1 MFKHKRRSVHSP
13 FASTQPA
20 PVSRP
25 TATAARARASSM
37 GSVGEQTSA
46 AYVDSVMA
54 GGSPDADA
62 KVHKDAG
69 TPNYEPVAMDFAVL
83 QEGINGSHTP
93 VTTSPS
99 KADASWL
106 SDDDTAAAPPDI
118 AVRRDISQHV
128 PLRTSSSDFT
138 TKIKRRSLLG
148 RSSRKSSL
156 SQDSPAP
163 AQVMPETRRL
173 VMPETPESQKSF
185 QVGSSRRD
193 SIAGQSSVR
202 AASTAPTT
210 MRSSADSIVS
220 QDSFTPS
227 MATSALAP
235 LQQKT
240 VLEDGD
246 RLSPLLEDDPR
257 SWDLVEPEEEDRK
270 VFSLESR
277 SEQLFS
283 KQHLTAIFKDTPS
296 LLRFTS
302 FLSVAR
308 PKSVPVLI
316 YYLDALKALRA
327 INYANAVAEALEP
340 IPNLEFTDSQARPTV
355 NGVLEEKA
363 RQAFDVLVRDDLP
376 AFITHIFTQVV
387 SVSISKRVTG
397 TLPPLLRE
405 ASEGLAEVFCLTDPS
420 RKDNPIIFAS
430 EEFHRTTQ
438 YGVSYAIGRNCRF
451 LQGPKTNRTSVA
463 RFREMCMQGKEHSEV
478 FLNYRRDG
486 SPFMN
491 LLMQAP
497 LLDSRGNLRYFIG
510 AQIDVSGLVKDA
522 TDLDA
527 FQQLLD
533 EEEGNTPSE
542 EPKDEFQ
549 ELCEMFNHAELD
561 AVRKFGGNMH
571 RDHLEDQDD
580 KSNGIQRPRLLIQD
594 QSTFDVESAEKPPPK
609 PEGRLAGPY
618 KHYLLVR
625 PSPSL
630 RILFTSP
637 SLRVPGILQ
646 SHFLERIGGSNRVR
660 ESVRDAL
667 GDGSRGVTAKIRW
680 LPHAVQNLET
690 SYEEGRPR
698 WIHCTP
704 LLGANG
710 SVGIWMI
717 VIVDEEKHALPN
729 RRFRQA
735 PPVASDVRKPQ
746 HVTPSGMPRDINSR
760 MDNVDLTED
769 GYRDYYGNGSRVAS
783 PTGDRQSERNG
794 MATHRNMLLDSMRS
808 PPSPRRSINE
818 QRAVN
823 NHSSANSVREN
834 HSIDSDG
841 GVCGVSTDEIN
852 HSKGE
857 ERVGSVWSAVS
868 EGSGIVKTTTIEI
881 RDEAAES
888 AESAESSARSSVI
901 PKEWEEMLQF
911 KAGEEGFGLMTMV
924 IEQGRLAKANRRAC

>member
-1 MFKHKRRSVHSP
+1 MGSIGGQTSDVYVDSAIAGGFPDSD
-13 FASTQPA
+13 
-20 PVSRP
+20 
-25 TATAARARASSM
+25 ARARKDLGSSF
-37 GSVGEQTSA
+37 
-46 AYVDSVMA
+46 
-54 GGSPDADA
+54 
-62 KVHKDAG
+62 
-69 TPNYEPVAMDFAVL
+69 NEPLVMDFAVMHD
-83 QEGINGSHTP
+83 GINGSH
-93 VTTSPS
+93 SPRS
-99 KADASWL
+99 LLPPSRADGSWL

-118 AVRRDISQHV
+118 AVRRDISHHV

-138 TKIKRRSLLG
+138 AKIKRRSLLG

-156 SQDSPAP
+156 TPDNTPYTP
-163 AQVMPETRRL
+163 QVMPETRRL
-173 VMPETPESQKSF
+173 VMPETPESQKSS
-185 QVGSSRRD
+185 QLTSSRRN
-193 SIAGQSSVR
+193 SLTGQSSVR
-202 AASTAPTT
+202 AMSTGPTT
-210 MRSSADSIVS
+210 MRSSADSVMS
-220 QDSFTPS
+220 VDSFTPS
-227 MATSALAP
+227 IATGALCP

-240 VLEDGD
+240 HLDEND

-257 SWDLVEPEEEDRK
+257 SWDLLQPEDDNRK
-270 VFSLESR
+270 VFSLEAR

-283 KQHLTAIFKDTPS
+283 NSHLAAIFKDTPS

-302 FLSVAR
+302 FLSAAR

-340 IPNLEFTDSQARPTV
+340 IPGLDFTETQARSTV

-363 RQAFDVLVRDDLP
+363 KQAFEKLVRDDLP

-420 RKDNPIIFAS
+420 RNDNPIIFAS

-451 LQGPKTNRTSVA
+451 LQGPKTNRSSVA
-463 RFREMCMQGKEHSEV
+463 RFKEMCMQGKEHSEV

-522 TDLDA
+522 SDLDA
-527 FQQLLD
+527 FQRMLD
-533 EEEGNTPSE
+533 EEENQAEPE
-542 EPKDEFQ
+542 ETKDEFQ
-549 ELCEMFNHAELD
+549 ELCEMFNHGELD
-561 AVRKFGGNMH
+561 TVRKFGGNMH

-580 KSNGIQRPRLLIQD
+580 KSNAVQRPRLLIQD
-594 QSTFDVESAEKPPPK
+594 QSTFDVESAEKAPPK

-625 PSPSL
+625 PAPSL

-646 SHFLERIGGSNRVR
+646 SYFLDRIGGSNRVR

-667 GDGSRGVTAKIRW
+667 ADGSRGVTAKIRW
-680 LPHAVQNLET
+680 LPHAVQDLEN

-704 LLGANG
+704 LLGAGG
-710 SVGIWMI
+710 SIGIWMI
-717 VIVDEEKHALPN
+717 VIVDEDKHGQPN

-735 PPVASDVRKPQ
+735 PPVANDVRRPQ
-746 HVTPSGMPRDINSR
+746 HLVPSGAPREVISR
-760 MDNVDLTED
+760 MEDMDLTGD
-769 GYRDYYGNGSRVAS
+769 HNRADDFGYTNRVAS
-783 PTGDRQSERNG
+783 PSGDRYSERNG
-794 MATHRNMLLDSMRS
+794 AAAHRNMMYDAMRA

-818 QRAVN
+818 QRAGN
-823 NHSSANSVREN
+823 NFSAANSLRDNRFGHGNSV
-834 HSIDSDG
+834 DSFH
-841 GVCGVSTDEIN
+841 I
-852 HSKGE
+852 
-857 ERVGSVWSAVS
+857 
-868 EGSGIVKTTTIEI
+868 
-881 RDEAAES
+881 
-888 AESAESSARSSVI
+888 
-901 PKEWEEMLQF
+901 
-911 KAGEEGFGLMTMV
+911 
-924 IEQGRLAKANRRAC
+924 

>member
-1 MFKHKRRSVHSP
+1 
-13 FASTQPA
+13 
-20 PVSRP
+20 
-25 TATAARARASSM
+25 M
-37 GSVGEQTSA
+37 GSIGEQTPTV
-46 AYVDSVMA
+46 YVDSVIA
-54 GGSPDADA
+54 EGFPDADA
-62 KVHKDAG
+62 KVHKDPG
-69 TPNYEPVAMDFAVL
+69 SPINEPLVMDFAVMHD
-83 QEGINGSHTP
+83 GINGSHAP
-93 VTTSPS
+93 ITSPPG
-99 KADASWL
+99 KADGSWL
-106 SDDDTAAAPPDI
+106 SDDDSAAPPDI
-118 AVRRDISQHV
+118 AVRRDISHHV

-156 SQDSPAP
+156 TPDTPTTPQSSP
-163 AQVMPETRRL
+163 ELRRL
-173 VMPETPESQKSF
+173 VMSETPESQKSV
-185 QVGSSRRD
+185 QLNSSRRN
-193 SIAGQSSVR
+193 SITGQSSVR
-202 AASTAPTT
+202 APSTAPTT
-210 MRSSADSIVS
+210 MRSSADSVIS
-220 QDSFTPS
+220 QDSYTPS
-227 MATSALAP
+227 IATGALAP

-240 VLEDGD
+240 ALEDGD
-246 RLSPLLEDDPR
+246 RLSPLLEDDPK
-257 SWDLVEPEEEDRK
+257 SWDLIEPEEEDRK
-270 VFSLESR
+270 VFSLEAR

-283 KQHLTAIFKDTPS
+283 KEHLSAIFKDTPS

-340 IPNLEFTDSQARPTV
+340 IPGLEFTETQARPTV

-363 RQAFDVLVRDDLP
+363 KQAFDVLVRDDLP

-451 LQGPKTNRTSVA
+451 LQGPKTNRSSVA
-463 RFREMCMQGKEHSEV
+463 RFREMCSQGKEHSEV

-527 FQQLLD
+527 FQRMLD
-533 EEEGNTPSE
+533 EEEGATPPE
-542 EPKDEFQ
+542 EAKDEFQ
-549 ELCEMFNHAELD
+549 ELSEMFNHGELD
-561 AVRKFGGNMH
+561 TVRKFGGNMH

-580 KSNGIQRPRLLIQD
+580 KSNGVQRPRLLIQD
-594 QSTFDVESAEKPPPK
+594 QSTFDVESPEKPAPK

-625 PSPSL
+625 PAPSL

-646 SHFLERIGGSNRVR
+646 SHFLDRIGGSNRVR

-667 GDGSRGVTAKIRW
+667 ADGSRGVTAKIRW

-704 LLGANG
+704 LLGSSG

-717 VIVDEEKHALPN
+717 VIVDEDKHAQPN

-735 PPVASDVRKPQ
+735 PPVATDVRKP
-746 HVTPSGMPRDINSR
+746 HHAVPSGTPRDLNSR
-760 MDNVDLTED
+760 MDDLDLTGD
-769 GYRDYYGNGSRVAS
+769 QPRDDYGHTSRVAS
-783 PTGDRQSERNG
+783 PSSDRYSERNG
-794 MATHRNMLLDSMRS
+794 AAAHRNMLIDAMRS
-808 PPSPRRSINE
+808 PSNSRRSVTE
-818 QRAVN
+818 QRAY
-823 NHSSANSVREN
+823 SE
-834 HSIDSDG
+834 
-841 GVCGVSTDEIN
+841 E
-852 HSKGE
+852 E
-857 ERVGSVWSAVS
+857 ERNGSIWSVVS
-868 EGSGIVKTTTIEI
+868 EGSGILKTTTIEI
-881 RDEAAES
+881 KEEAAES
-888 AESAESSARSSVI
+888 IDSSARSSAV
-901 PKEWEEMLQF
+901 PNEWEEALQA
-911 KAGEEGFGLMTMV
+911 KTEGELSEPLDL
-924 IEQGRLAKANRRAC
+924 ILKQGRMAKDNRRVH